1 MTKFASLKKVLTKI
15 ILVKRNLALNDLG
28 FLCYSAKAT
37 TSHFLVLSPSRWE
50 IDETV
55 NFRKFRKL
63 FRNKYAAF
71 LRHYG
76 TPFSNGKKRNEVA
89 GRAHMMLQWPSL
101 VHWRS

>member
-1 MTKFASLKKVLTKI
+1 MTLDFSV
-15 ILVKRNLALNDLG
+15 
-28 FLCYSAKAT
+28 FQQKAT

-63 FRNKYAAF
+63 FRNKYAPF
-71 LRHYG
+71 LSHYG

-89 GRAHMMLQWPSL
+89 GRAHMSMLQWPSL